1 MRLLFMSKNLQPL
14 SCAKFIPGHRE
25 ANQAHGCDENPES
38 ISWTC
43 EMSLL
48 LTQGMWTQEIFPT
61 IPKPSALFGVSYFL
75 LFVVVLGGDMI
86 ITTYNNASLIVE
98 VSPAKPMVKTCSRS
112 LQCARYPISDRTS
125 WTIFLTRILCCSACS
140 MPMWRCELVTYRKQW
155 NLVASDI

>member
-1 MRLLFMSKNLQPL
+1 MCEIHPRPPWGQSSSWLWWESGKHLLNVWNVSSTHTRDVDARNLPNHSQAKCVVWSK
-14 SCAKFIPGHRE
+14 
-25 ANQAHGCDENPES
+25 
-38 ISWTC
+38 
-43 EMSLL
+43 
-48 LTQGMWTQEIFPT
+48 
-61 IPKPSALFGVSYFL
+61 LFLAVCCCS
-75 LFVVVLGGDMI
+75 GGDMI